1 MPRVAFL
8 LGAGASFP
16 YGIPMMTE
24 MYTGFVEYV
33 RTKRPHCESLLRLIE
48 KGIPMQDIESLIS
61 NLDKIRSIREG
72 MRVLGKIDRD
82 LVPHVDVADELR
94 GYLDSY
100 LVEVCERFDVHDVG
114 DKLSGFI
121 EFCRENS
128 SFVFS
133 TNYDRL
139 IETAASHHSIPCTDG
154 FEQSSSRPES
164 RWDGVFEEHEGLKLI
179 KLHGSVNW
187 YREEESDAIFRLE
200 RGYSLPSHEYRLTHG
215 RHVLRPLMIIPT
227 LEKAVLDSPYSSLL
241 TTFSDGLKMIDV
253 LFIVGNSMRD
263 AHIRNTIGVRKSGL
277 DIVLV
282 NPDCESQVTV
292 FGGSVEVHLLP
303 IGTQE
308 FMGLG
313 VQMLGSWVRDIG
325 KFNGSEERKLAVAEF
340 VKELGV
346 RAQAQVE
353 MSAGERR
360 LVHRIGVGGSE
371 ERVELMKSVRRGVHQ
386 EVIETLREV
395 LRKGASD
402 AEQVAAIDALAELVD
417 TGSIDVLSGV
427 VGGNAAVS
435 VRAEAALALKR
446 ISEVGGV
453 DVSDELTR
461 MSRGDRVVETLLG

>member
-1 MPRVAFL
+1 
-8 LGAGASFP
+8 
-16 YGIPMMTE
+16 MMTE
-24 MYTGFVEYV
+24 MYSRFVEYV
-33 RTKRPHCESLLRLIE
+33 RAKRPHCEPLLRQIE
-48 KGIPMQDIESLIS
+48 SGIPMQDIESLIS

-72 MRVLGKIDRD
+72 MKVLGKFDGG
-82 LVPHVDVADELR
+82 LVPSMEVADELR

-100 LVEVCERFDVHDVG
+100 LVDLCERFDVHNVG
-114 DKLSGFI
+114 DKLSDFVA
-121 EFCRENS
+121 FCRDNN

-139 IETAASHHSIPCTDG
+139 IETAASHQSIPCTDG

-164 RWDGVFEEHEGLKLI
+164 RWEGIFEEHEGLKLV

-227 LEKAVLDSPYSSLL
+227 LEKAVLESPYSSLL

-277 DIVLV
+277 EIVLV
-282 NPDCESQVTV
+282 NPDCESQARV
-292 FGGSVEVHLLP
+292 FGGEGDVHLLP

-313 VQMLGSWVRDIG
+313 VRMLDSWVREMG
-325 KFNGSEERKLAVAEF
+325 KVNGSEELRLGVAGF
-340 VKELGV
+340 VTELGA
-346 RAQAQVE
+346 RAQAQGE
-353 MSAGERR
+353 MSPEERR
-360 LVHRIGVGGSE
+360 LVHRIRVGGPE
-371 ERVELMKSVRRGVHQ
+371 ERVELMKSVKRGVHQ
-386 EVIETLREV
+386 AVIETLRGI
-395 LRKGASD
+395 LREGAIDS
-402 AEQVAAIDALAELVD
+402 EQVAAIDALADAVD
-417 TGSIDVLSGV
+417 TGSIDVLADV
-427 VGGNAAVS
+427 VGGNSTLS

-461 MSRGDRVVETLLG
+461 IGRGDRVVEALFG